1 MEQIQRVLFICTA
14 NSARS
19 LMAEALMRDMAG
31 DRYKVES
38 AGLEPSQADM
48 RALRALKGAG
58 LSTEGL
64 RSKSLDEVMVH
75 PFDIVITLC
84 NKATLECQSVQ
95 GTRQTLA
102 WDFKDPVT
110 RAGLRPFETTL
121 NELSER
127 ISMFLLI
134 QGKPFSDRRQQ
145 SLTPLAF
152 YKNLAE
158 DTRLRSLLLIHS
170 QQELCVCELTE
181 ALQESQPKISRHLA
195 QLRTAGLLQDRRSGQ
210 WVFYSISP
218 DIPDWCLTVLDET
231 LAANTEWIND
241 EIRRLQAM
249 GDRPENCRPTDRQ
262 PLQQKQQDIN
272 NGNL

>member
-1 MEQIQRVLFICTA
+1 MSQKQRLLFICTA

-31 DRYKVES
+31 DRYQVFS
-38 AGLEPSQADM
+38 AGLYPSQADL

-58 LSTEGL
+58 IPTGGL
-64 RSKSLDEVMVH
+64 RSKSLDEVLDE

-102 WDFKDPVT
+102 WDFEDPVT

-127 ISMFLLI
+127 LKMFLLI
-134 QGKPFSDRRQQ
+134 QGKPFRTRQH
-145 SLTPLAF
+145 SLTPLTF

-158 DTRLRSLLLIHS
+158 DTRLRALLLIRS

-195 QLRTAGLLQDRRSGQ
+195 HLRKSGLLQDRRDSQ
-210 WVFYSISP
+210 WVFYSINP
-218 DIPDWCLTVLDET
+218 TVPDWCLAVLDET
-231 LAANTEWIND
+231 LAANTEWIAED
-241 EIRRLQAM
+241 TRRLNNM
-249 GDRPENCRPTDRQ
+249 GDRPERTAKCCPPASTSPSNT
-262 PLQQKQQDIN
+262 QDTKH
-272 NGNL
+272 

>member
-1 MEQIQRVLFICTA
+1 MSQKQRVLFICTA

-31 DRYKVES
+31 DRYQVFS

-58 LSTEGL
+58 ISTAGL
-64 RSKSLDEVMVH
+64 RSKALGDVLDD

-84 NKATLECQSVQ
+84 NKATQECQSVQ

-102 WDFKDPVT
+102 WDFEDPVT

-121 NELSER
+121 TELSER
-127 ISMFLLI
+127 LKMFLLI
-134 QGKPFSDRRQQ
+134 QGKPFRARPH

-158 DTRLRSLLLIHS
+158 DTRLRTLLLIHS

-195 QLRTAGLLQDRRSGQ
+195 QLRKSGLLQDRRDSQ
-210 WVFYSISP
+210 WVFYSINP
-218 DIPDWCLTVLDET
+218 NVPDWCLTVLDET
-231 LAANTEWIND
+231 LAANAGWIEED
-241 EIRRLQAM
+241 TQRLNAM
-249 GDRPENCRPTDRQ
+249 GDRPERTAKCCAPASATPIDA
-262 PLQQKQQDIN
+262 KETKH
-272 NGNL
+272 

>member
-1 MEQIQRVLFICTA
+1 MSQTQRVLFICTA

-31 DRYKVES
+31 DRYQVFS
-38 AGLEPSQADM
+38 AGLEPSQADL

-58 LSTEGL
+58 ISTEGL
-64 RSKSLDEVMVH
+64 RSKSLGDVLDE

-102 WDFKDPVT
+102 WDFEDPVT

-127 ISMFLLI
+127 LKMFLLI
-134 QGKPFSDRRQQ
+134 QGKPFRNRQH

-158 DTRLRSLLLIHS
+158 DTRLRALLLIHS

-195 QLRTAGLLQDRRSGQ
+195 QLRKSGLLQDRRDSQ
-210 WVFYSISP
+210 WVFYSINP
-218 DIPDWCLTVLDET
+218 NVPDWCLTVLDET
-231 LAANTEWIND
+231 LAANSDWIEED
-241 EIRRLQAM
+241 TQRLNSM
-249 GDRPENCRPTDRQ
+249 GDRPERTAKCCAAALPTQ
-262 PLQQKQQDIN
+262 SNTQETKH
-272 NGNL
+272 

>member
-1 MEQIQRVLFICTA
+1 MSQKQRVLFICTA

-31 DRYKVES
+31 DRYQIFS

-58 LSTEGL
+58 VSTEGL
-64 RSKSLDEVMVH
+64 RSKSLGDVTDD

-84 NKATLECQSVQ
+84 NKATLECQSIQ

-102 WDFKDPVT
+102 WDFEDPVT
-110 RAGLRPFETTL
+110 RSGLRPFETTL

-127 ISMFLLI
+127 LKMFLLI
-134 QGKPFSDRRQQ
+134 QGKPFRTRQH

-158 DTRLRSLLLIHS
+158 DTRLRALLLIHS

-195 QLRTAGLLQDRRSGQ
+195 QLRTSGLLQDRRDSQ
-210 WVFYSISP
+210 WVFYSINP
-218 DIPDWCLTVLDET
+218 NVPDWCLTVLDET
-231 LAANTEWIND
+231 LAANADWIEEDTE
-241 EIRRLQAM
+241 RLLAM
-249 GDRPENCRPTDRQ
+249 GDRPERTEQCCSPERKTSQPTTQ
-262 PLQQKQQDIN
+262 NLQ
-272 NGNL
+272 